1 VKRMVCIVPTVVL
14 LLAWIGQPA
23 VGQVAGPGMSVA
35 VGLDGYCRTGNWCPV
50 YAVLSNEGADIEGE
64 LRVAVGWGAGLEP
77 DVYSR
82 EIVLPA
88 HSRKAYYLYI
98 PSGDPSSSRSR
109 IEVRLVAGE
118 KVLSSESVTVAW
130 LGERDRLY
138 GVASSSPSALN
149 SLSDVAPSGANA
161 AVAHLDLDMLPLN
174 ALVWEGLDVLVLND
188 VDTAALS
195 GEREGALETWLAH
208 GGHLIVG
215 GGAGAARTTAGVGD
229 LLPVAVGGTRS
240 VDTLWALG
248 ERTGAPLADGPYA
261 VAESDLRDGEA
272 LVEQAGL
279 ILWARRGHGVGR
291 VDFLAFDAGLNPF
304 VRWEDNIE
312 LWERIVSTATAGTR
326 RLTIRN
332 GYRAHD
338 AISAIPG
345 LEVPSTLCIL
355 GFMLLYTML
364 IGPINYVVLRK
375 LDRRELAW
383 LTIPVLV
390 LGFSACAYTTGFQVR
405 GGRAIVHRL
414 AVVHVPEGGRTGRV
428 SQMVGLFSP
437 RRTNY
442 DVWVAGA
449 GVRGIPGDTY
459 GGPDGQPLHVVEEA
473 EGSTVT
479 DLRVDIGGIQP
490 FIAEG
495 YVDVPGIEAD
505 LRLVGPTSSHSR
517 LEGRLRS
524 EISLQDAVLIVGSD
538 EQRLGDLEAG
548 QSYTVGVTFGSSL
561 PPFQDLVERIMGS
574 GSYYGD
580 RNLNRRYQFLQ
591 AVFDPYGYN
600 PYGSRLPGGS
610 GLGPGV
616 HLLGWVEEDVPFPV
630 EVVDR
635 PYSSVA
641 TALYVYDLPVLEVGT
656 THTIP
661 PSLIEREIVETSG
674 YVDVWWPS
682 GLRMDTGAKV
692 VLRFTVW
699 SWVPLPQAV
708 DELVVDMQGGGSMA
722 QSPTVSLWNLE
733 TGDWEQLSIGWGQ
746 HSIPNAEAYVAP
758 SGEVLVQLETDD
770 RSTSEVE
777 SLTITIKGQ
786 Q

>member
-1 VKRMVCIVPTVVL
+1 MKRIACIVPTVVL

-23 VGQVAGPGMSVA
+23 VGQVAGPEMTVA
-35 VGLDGYCRTGNWCPV
+35 AGLDGYCRAGNWCPV
-50 YAVLSNEGADIEGE
+50 YTVLSNEGVDIEGE
-64 LRVAVGWGAGLEP
+64 LRVAIGGGLEP

-82 EIVLPA
+82 QVVLPA
-88 HSRKAYYLYI
+88 HSRKAYYLYF
-98 PSGDPSSSRSR
+98 PAGDPSSSRYR
-109 IEVRLVAGE
+109 IALQLVVGE
-118 KVLSSESVTVAW
+118 KVLTSESAAVAW
-130 LGERDRLY
+130 LGEEDRLY

-149 SLSDVAPSGANA
+149 FLSDVAPSGASA
-161 AVAHLDLDMLPLN
+161 AVAHLDLDMLPPN
-174 ALVWEGLDVLVLND
+174 ALVWEGLDVLVLSD

-195 GEREGALETWLAH
+195 GERGEALGTWVAH

-215 GGAGAARTTAGVGD
+215 GGAGAARTAAGVGD
-229 LLPVAVGGTRS
+229 LLPVTVGGTRA

-248 ERTGAPLADGPYA
+248 ERMGAALAAGPYA
-261 VAESDLRDGEA
+261 VSESSLRDGEA

-279 ILWARRGHGVGR
+279 ILWARRGHGAGR

-312 LWERIVSTATAGTR
+312 LWEWIVSTRAAGIR
-326 RLTIRN
+326 QLTIRN

-390 LGFSACAYTTGFQVR
+390 LGFSACAYTTGFQIR

-414 AVVHVPEGGRTGRV
+414 AVVHVPEGARTGRV

-442 DVWVAGA
+442 DVWAAGA

-473 EGSTVT
+473 ESSTVT

-490 FIAEG
+490 FVTEG
-495 YVDVPGIEAD
+495 YVDVPAIEAD
-505 LRLVGPTSSHSR
+505 LRLVGPASSRSR

-524 EISLQDAVLIVGSD
+524 EIFLQDAVLIVGSD

-561 PPFQDLVERIMGS
+561 PLFQDLVERIMGS

-591 AVFDPYGYN
+591 AVFDPYGHA
-600 PYGSRLPGGS
+600 PYGSHLSGGY

-616 HLLGWVEEDVPFPV
+616 HLVGWVEEDVPLPV

-641 TALYVYDLPVLEVGT
+641 MAFYVYDLPVLEVGT

-682 GLRMDTGAKV
+682 GLRMDTSTKV
-692 VLRFTVW
+692 VLRFAVW

-708 DELVVDMQGGGSMA
+708 DELVVDMQGSGSMA

-733 TGDWEQLSIGWGQ
+733 TGDWEQLGIGWGR

-770 RSTSEVE
+770 KWTSEIE
-777 SLTITIKGQ
+777 SLTVTIKGQ